1 MGQTLLTVMLFVV
14 LLALLPLAVKWL
26 QRRSGALGPAA
37 MANSRLV
44 SALGVGPHQKVVTV
58 EVGPEGARTW
68 LVLGVTAQSITCL
81 HSMPAAAKTAPAEQ
95 HSMRLVEPVMHAA
108 PQEPER
114 G

>member
-1 MGQTLLTVMLFVV
+1 MGQTLITVVLFVV

-26 QRRSGALGPAA
+26 QKRGGAFGPSA

-44 SALGVGPHQKVVTV
+44 SALGVGPNQKVITV

-68 LVLGVTAQSITCL
+68 LVLGVTAHTITCL
-81 HSMPAAAKTAPAEQ
+81 HTMPGAGTAAPPAQ
-95 HSMRLVEPVMHAA
+95 GGMRLVEPVMPAGA
-108 PQEPER
+108 REPEH